1 MSSNQASSMRA
12 LLESLTAGAEKV
24 SNEKES
30 AEDIKQAPAQ
40 PLDPGT
46 AAVELADDPSKN
58 ESVVEG
64 ERAAEHDANIN
75 DTLGEQAAVNSAGP
89 VHASD
94 DQQAAPAAEVA
105 KATEDPESQERS
117 AVAPVAEIEPG
128 TEAVELKLSVEDWT
142 KQATELL
149 VDLTVAAKVAAEKD
163 DEYKAEDKE
172 EDKED
177 DKADDDKEES
187 KEAEDVKS
195 DDRPAAGEEAEEPT
209 PEPKVEGEGEG
220 NKEVDPGTA
229 QKESEE
235 IQDPCDVLAGGDKEA
250 AEQLR
255 SLVHHQLTDAVSY
268 GSKLAA
274 DTIAFLE
281 VAREEKEAMFPM
293 EAAPVAD
300 APVAP
305 IEDAP
310 VEEAPV
316 EEAPVEE
323 EAGDDLAEDPALI
336 EEALTELAAEMG
348 VAPEELGQLLAG
360 AGEDAGPAVDE
371 GAMAAEEA
379 MAGKAAADES
389 DEVAFGFKVAAAK
402 SAIKKDALE
411 LLAETVA
418 RGRR

>member
-12 LLESLTAGAEKV
+12 LLESLTASAEKV

-30 AEDIKQAPAQ
+30 ADDIKQAPAQ

-46 AAVELADDPSKN
+46 AASELADDPSKN
-58 ESVVEG
+58 ESVVCG

-75 DTLGEQAAVNSAGP
+75 DTLGAQAAVNSAGP

-94 DQQAAPAAEVA
+94 DQQVAPAADVA

-117 AVAPVAEIEPG
+117 AVAPVAELEPG
-128 TEAVELKLSVEDWT
+128 TEAAELKLSVEDWT
-142 KQATELL
+142 KQAADLL
-149 VDLTVAAKVAAEKD
+149 VDLTVAAKVASEKED
-163 DEYKAEDKE
+163 DKE
-172 EDKED
+172 DDKEDEVKED
-177 DKADDDKEES
+177 DKADDDEES

-209 PEPKVEGEGEG
+209 PEPKVEEEGEG
-220 NKEVDPGTA
+220 NKEADPGTA
-229 QKESEE
+229 QKESED
-235 IQDPCDVLAGGDKEA
+235 QDPCDVLAGGNKEA
-250 AEQLR
+250 AEELR
-255 SLVHHQLTDAVSY
+255 SLIHHQLTDAVSY
-268 GSKLAA
+268 GAKLAA
-274 DTIAFLE
+274 DTLSFLE
-281 VAREEKEAMFPM
+281 VAREEKEAMYGMEGAPV
-293 EAAPVAD
+293 EAAP
-300 APVAP
+300 AP

-310 VEEAPV
+310 IEEAPM
-316 EEAPVEE
+316 EEVPAELPMEE
-323 EAGDDLAEDPALI
+323 GGEELAEDPELI

-371 GAMAAEEA
+371 GAIAAEEA
-379 MAGKAAADES
+379 MAGKEAAAQAE
-389 DEVAFGFKVAAAK
+389 FGFKVAAAK